1 VAGALTET
9 DYRAKLASAG
19 FDGIDLEVLKGYD
32 LEDVPEKMRC
42 CLPKDVSLPEGT
54 RIISAFIRAGKPGE
68 GGGKGTEGAEHGRAG
83 ETPAL
88 PGEANRAGETPA
100 LPGES
105 RAGGTPALPG
115 KVKSYFKGVATR
127 WDGMRQSYFTEE
139 VREAA
144 IARAN
149 LAAGSVVADVG
160 TGTGFMLA
168 GLAPLVKKAH
178 GFDNSPEM
186 LEIAKKNLAGAA
198 NVELQVSEGDRL
210 PLPDAALDAAFANMY
225 LHHAPD
231 PSAAISELARVL
243 KPGGRLVITDL
254 DKHDHGWM
262 AAEMA
267 DVWMGFDRDRVAE
280 WFRSAELSDVKV
292 ECTGSDCCGTSAGGD
307 RASISVFVASGTKAP

>member
-1 VAGALTET
+1 
-9 DYRAKLASAG
+9 
-19 FDGIDLEVLKGYD
+19 
-32 LEDVPEKMRC
+32 
-42 CLPKDVSLPEGT
+42 
-54 RIISAFIRAGKPGE
+54 
-68 GGGKGTEGAEHGRAG
+68 
-83 ETPAL
+83 
-88 PGEANRAGETPA
+88 
-100 LPGES
+100 
-105 RAGGTPALPG
+105 
-115 KVKSYFKGVATR
+115 
-127 WDGMRQSYFTEE
+127 MRQSYFTEE

-144 IARAN
+144 IGRAN

-178 GFDNSPEM
+178 GFDSSPEM
-186 LEIAKKNLAGAA
+186 LEVAKRNLAGTE

-210 PLPDAALDAAFANMY
+210 PLPDAALDADFANMY

-231 PSAAISELARVL
+231 PSAAIAELARVL

-280 WFRSAELSDVKV
+280 WFRSAGLSDVKV